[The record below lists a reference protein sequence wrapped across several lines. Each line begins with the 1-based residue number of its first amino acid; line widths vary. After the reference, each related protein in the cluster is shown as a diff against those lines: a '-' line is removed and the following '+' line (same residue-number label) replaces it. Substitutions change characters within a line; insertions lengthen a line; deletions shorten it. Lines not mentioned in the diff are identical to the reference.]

1 MEESQND
8 NSEEQI
14 KRPRSLS
21 FLCIAT
27 FIFSG
32 LGTLSSIIAPIY
44 ADKLKLYMMSDPN
57 YDEAIMADN
66 LKVIEAGWGYYS
78 LTLLLALGSLTGAI
92 LMWKLKKIGFHF
104 YAFSNLIML
113 FLPTLIL
120 DITISWY
127 AIFFTL
133 SFIGLYAFHLKFMK

>member
-1 MEESQND
+1 MEEFQND

-14 KRPRSLS
+14 TRPRSLS

-44 ADKLKLYMMSDPN
+44 ADQLKIYMMSDPN
-57 YDEAIMADN
+57 YDEAMMADN

-78 LTLLLALGSLTGAI
+78 LTLLLAIGSLTGA
-92 LMWKLKKIGFHF
+92 LFMWKLKKIGFHF

-113 FLPTLIL
+113 FLPTLFL